1 VTTINGSRD
10 VLMPKLGMTMQQ
22 ATIIEWHAADGDW
35 VEKDS
40 ILFTIESEKAALD
53 IEAPASG
60 TLEILVAAGETVG
73 ILEPVARLLA
83 DDRERQAG
91 EPEGG
96 KTYQRL
102 VAASPKARAAARE
115 AGVTLTHIRG
125 SGPRG
130 MIVVRDLEGMLDAV
144 ADHPSPAR
152 VSPIARRIAE
162 QAGLDDLSH
171 IAGSGPRGRIL
182 REDVERAL
190 ASRRRFFEEQ
200 GETVAPDGMTAPL
213 AGLRAVIAERLS
225 ASWRERPH
233 VTLTTEAD
241 ASDLVGA
248 RQQIN
253 AATDAKVSY
262 NAMLVAVASR
272 ALREHPYMNVS
283 LTPAGIESRT
293 QINIGVAVDTGP
305 GLLVPVVHAAD
316 TKDVLEIQRTL
327 DLLVERAIGGKNL
340 PDELVGG
347 TFTISNLG
355 PYDIDGFTPIIN
367 PPESA
372 ILGIGRIVAKPVAVD
387 GQVVVRD
394 RVALSL
400 SFDHRVVDG
409 APAARFLQ
417 RVKDLIERPL
427 VLLLERRM

>member
-1 VTTINGSRD
+1 MTTINGSRD

-144 ADHPSPAR
+144 GDHQSPAR
-152 VSPIARRIAE
+152 ISPIARRIAE
-162 QAGLDDLSH
+162 QAGLE
-171 IAGSGPRGRIL
+171 ARGL
-182 REDVERAL
+182 
-190 ASRRRFFEEQ
+190 
-200 GETVAPDGMTAPL
+200 PL
-213 AGLRAVIAERLS
+213 L
-225 ASWRERPH
+225 
-233 VTLTTEAD
+233 
-241 ASDLVGA
+241 
-248 RQQIN
+248 
-253 AATDAKVSY
+253 
-262 NAMLVAVASR
+262 
-272 ALREHPYMNVS
+272 
-283 LTPAGIESRT
+283 
-293 QINIGVAVDTGP
+293 
-305 GLLVPVVHAAD
+305 
-316 TKDVLEIQRTL
+316 
-327 DLLVERAIGGKNL
+327 
-340 PDELVGG
+340 
-347 TFTISNLG
+347 
-355 PYDIDGFTPIIN
+355 
-367 PPESA
+367 
-372 ILGIGRIVAKPVAVD
+372 
-387 GQVVVRD
+387 
-394 RVALSL
+394 
-400 SFDHRVVDG
+400 
-409 APAARFLQ
+409 
-417 RVKDLIERPL
+417 
-427 VLLLERRM
+427 